1 MWLNGLVF
9 KDKDYFAQAQQ
20 PLSFL
25 SQSAC
30 FFPVLA
36 QQASPL
42 EHLLVSAFLFLE
54 QAVFSLDLLEDF
66 SDLAHFFSVSFL
78 LQHPL
83 FADFSH
89 AFFSALLQDF
99 SVFAHFFVH
108 LDFSAEAHFCSV
120 LTFSLVVFVLCAK
133 ATFTNKP
140 KVSNNKILF
149 IVLNF

>member
-1 MWLNGLVF
+1 MWLNDLVF

-25 SQSAC
+25 SQSVR

-42 EHLLVSAFLFLE
+42 EHLLVSAF
-54 QAVFSLDLLEDF
+54 SLDLLQDF
-66 SDLAHFFSVSFL
+66 SDLAHFLAQADFSAEAHFFSVAFL

-89 AFFSALLQDF
+89 AFFSALPQDF
-99 SVFAHFFVH
+99 SVFAHF
-108 LDFSAEAHFCSV
+108 LAS
-120 LTFSLVVFVLCAK
+120 
-133 ATFTNKP
+133 
-140 KVSNNKILF
+140 
-149 IVLNF
+149 